1 MSTEV
6 DTEAFGPDVAIVGMA
21 GRFPG
26 ADTLE
31 EFWELLREGRE
42 GISELSDDEMIAAG
56 VPAAALRDPAYVKR
70 VGVLRDIESFDAA
83 FFGYSPREAEAME
96 PAHRIFLECAWE
108 ALENAG
114 CDPSRFPGAVGV
126 YAGTGEPSYTHNNVL
141 ARPEVVAALGDFQ
154 VNVGS
159 NKDFFATRAAY
170 KLDLRGPA
178 IGVQT
183 GCSTSLVAVHLAAQA
198 LLNRECDVALAGGSS
213 VNVPHRTGYQWQPAG
228 ILSQDGY
235 CRAFDAKATGTQ
247 GGNGA
252 GVVVLKRLEDA
263 VRDGDTIH
271 AVIRGSA
278 VNNDGALK
286 IAFTAPSVEGQ
297 AAVIG
302 EALAAADVD
311 PETIRYV
318 EGHGS
323 GTELGDPIEIAA
335 LTEAFG
341 SRTEKKGFCAVGSVK
356 ASIGHLDAAAGVAG
370 LIKTVLAM
378 EHGVVPPTPH
388 FTTPNP
394 KIDFARSAFYVS
406 SRAEPW
412 EADGAPRRA
421 GVSSFGIGGT
431 NAHVVLE
438 EAPMVAPSAP
448 RRPWHLLALSAKTP
462 TALDAATTRLAE
474 HLRASTEPQGTGD
487 GGQGTAGG
495 RREISLA
502 DVAHTLQSG
511 RRELAHRRMLVVRD
525 GEDAAALLDARH
537 PDRVVSGSVDD
548 AARSVAFMFPGVGDQ
563 YPQMARGLY
572 ASEPAFRAE
581 VDRCAEILR
590 RRFGIDLLAALYPG
604 EAPEEPAPGAG
615 IDLRRMLAQGAPD
628 PAAEALNET
637 EIAQPA
643 VFVIEYALAKL
654 WMSWGIVP
662 SAVIGHSLGEYAAAT
677 TAGVFTLE
685 DALELVTARGRMIQ
699 ALPAGAM
706 LAVPLSADD
715 ARPLLVDGTTVATIN
730 APAMCVVAGPV
741 DAVEQVRAKLEEAGH
756 VARRLAATHAFHSPM
771 MDPVVAPVEEMVG
784 RMRLSAPTIPFV
796 SNVTGTWITAR
807 EATDAA
813 YWARHL
819 RQPVQFERGAG
830 ELLKEPG
837 RVLLEVGPG
846 QTLSTFIRQRTDAAG
861 VSVIPTVRYPYDRTA
876 DTAFA
881 LSALGRLWVA
891 GVRPD
896 WAAFH
901 EGERLRRVP
910 LPTYPWERQRYWV
923 DPPKEGGAPAAPR
936 AAGRREDPADWLYL
950 PSWKRTPAVRAAAEE
965 GGMRW
970 LVFHD
975 GSALGDAVVAELRA
989 QGREAVAVRPGDRFA
1004 RASEGEY
1011 TLRPDTRH
1019 DYDNLLVSLTS
1030 SDQLAANL
1038 GDNRTR
1044 PVSAIHLWPL
1054 AEAGAQGRAF
1064 VSVALLA
1071 AALGRSRYTKST
1083 LVAVTAGAH
1092 EVTGGEAVDPFA
1104 ATVLGACAV
1113 VGEEHPDVACRA
1125 VDLSIDDPR
1134 AAHRLVAEALSGADD
1149 AAVAIRGGRRW
1160 VRSFEAVR
1168 PAEASASPLR
1178 EGGVYFLSGG
1188 LDGRNGVIAR
1198 HLFERWRAKLVV
1210 ADRLLPD
1217 RRAWDAALAARPE
1230 GDPIRVQIETVRAL
1244 EAQGAEVLALPQQ
1257 MYSATQAEEAFHA
1270 AEQRFGVV
1278 HGVVAA
1284 PRVEEIGG
1292 FEALG
1297 DVLPSEWTRHLALL
1311 AGELDALAAVAER
1324 RALDFVLLESS
1335 LTPELGGVG
1344 RARVAAAHAFVDAF
1358 AERRA
1363 QGGAAWTALGWDRW
1377 FDADEAPQG
1386 YGMKAEGAMAA
1397 LEHALTLAGEPRV
1410 LLSTGDVR
1418 ARIAESAAP
1427 AAAAAGGYARPELET
1442 AYFPP
1447 TTEGEEIVAAM
1458 WQELLGI
1465 DRIGIH
1471 DDFFGLGGHS
1481 LLATQ
1486 IISRTRDQFGLE
1498 LPLKAVFEAPT
1509 IARYAALVEEAIMAE
1524 IEAMSEDEILSLV

>member
-1 MSTEV
+1 MSIEV
-6 DTEAFGPDVAIVGMA
+6 DQEEFGPDIAIVGMA

-31 EFWELLREGRE
+31 EFWALLREGRE
-42 GISELSDDEMIAAG
+42 GITDFSDDELRANG
-56 VPAAALRDPAYVKR
+56 VPAAALADPAYVKR

-108 ALENAG
+108 ALEDAG

-126 YAGTGEPSYTHNNVL
+126 YAGTGEPSYTQNNVL
-141 ARPEVVAALGDFQ
+141 TRPEVVAALGDFQ
-154 VNVGS
+154 VNMGS
-159 NKDFFATRAAY
+159 NKDFFATRTAY

-178 IGVQT
+178 VGVQT
-183 GCSTSLVAVHLAAQA
+183 GCSTSLVAVHLASQA
-198 LLNRECDVALAGGSS
+198 LLNHECDVALAGGAS
-213 VNVPHRTGYQWQPAG
+213 VNVPHRTGYLWQPAG
-228 ILSQDGY
+228 ILSQDGH
-235 CRAFDAKATGTQ
+235 CRAFDARATGTQ

-252 GVVVLKRLEDA
+252 GVVVLKRLQDA
-263 VRDGDTIH
+263 VRDGDTVH

-286 IAFTAPSVEGQ
+286 VAFTAPSVAGQ

-335 LTEAFG
+335 LSEAFG
-341 SRTEKKGFCAVGSVK
+341 SRTAKRGFCAVGSVK

-378 EHGVVPPTPH
+378 ENRIVPPTPN
-388 FTTPNP
+388 FETPNP

-406 SRAEPW
+406 PKPEPW
-412 EADGAPRRA
+412 EANGTPRRA

-431 NAHVVLE
+431 NAHVILE
-438 EAPMVAPSAP
+438 EAPTPRPSAP

-462 TALDAATTRLAE
+462 TALDAATARLAE
-474 HLRASTEPQGTGD
+474 HLRAHP
-487 GGQGTAGG
+487 
-495 RREISLA
+495 RLPLA
-502 DVAHTLQSG
+502 DVAHTLQTG

-525 GEDAAALLDARH
+525 GEDAAALLEARH
-537 PDRVVSGSVDD
+537 PDRVVSGAVDD

-572 ASEPAFRAE
+572 ETEPVFRAE
-581 VDRCAEILR
+581 VDRCAGVLR
-590 RRFGIDLLAALYPG
+590 SRFGIDLLAALFPG
-604 EAPEEPAPGAG
+604 DAPEEPAPGAG

-628 PAAEALNET
+628 PAAEALDRT
-637 EIAQPA
+637 DTAQPA

-662 SAVIGHSLGEYAAAT
+662 AAVIGHSLGEYAAAT
-677 TAGVFTLE
+677 IAGVFTLE

-699 ALPAGAM
+699 PLPAGAM
-706 LAVPLSADD
+706 LAVPLSASDVEPFLVDD
-715 ARPLLVDGTTVATIN
+715 AAVATIN

-741 DAVEQVRAKLEEAGH
+741 DAVETVRVKLEKAGH

-771 MDPVVAPVEEMVG
+771 MDPVVAPVQAMVAK
-784 RMRLSAPTIPFV
+784 MRLAAPSIPFV
-796 SNVTGTWITAR
+796 SNVTGTWITPAQ
-807 EATDAA
+807 ATDAA

-819 RQPVQFERGAG
+819 RQPVQFERGVG
-830 ELLKEPG
+830 ELLREPG

-846 QTLSTFIRQRTDAAG
+846 QTLSTFVRQRGETGAAA
-861 VSVIPTVRYPYDRTA
+861 VIPTVRYPYDRTS

-881 LSALGRLWVA
+881 LSALGRLWLA
-891 GVRPD
+891 GITPD

-923 DPPKEGGAPAAPR
+923 DPPKEGEQAAAPR
-936 AAGRREDPADWLYL
+936 AAGRRDDPAEWLYL
-950 PSWKRTPAVRAAAEE
+950 PAWKRVPAVRPAADDGA
-965 GGMRW
+965 RW
-970 LVFHD
+970 IVFHD
-975 GSALGDAVVAELRA
+975 GTALGDGVVTELRA
-989 QGREAVAVRPGDRFA
+989 HGRDAVVVRPGERFA
-1004 RASEGEY
+1004 KTGEGEY

-1019 DYDNLLVSLTS
+1019 DYDNLVAALTS
-1030 SDQLAANL
+1030 VAETAGS
-1038 GDNRTR
+1038 GDGQARVAG
-1044 PVSAIHLWPL
+1044 PLSAIHLWAL
-1054 AEAGAQGRAF
+1054 AEVGAHGRAF
-1064 VSVALLA
+1064 VSVALAA
-1071 AALGRSRYTKST
+1071 AALGRDRDAKSR
-1083 LVAVTAGAH
+1083 LVAVTAGAQ
-1092 EVTGGEAVDPFA
+1092 EVTGGEAIDPFA
-1104 ATVLGACAV
+1104 ATVVGACAV
-1113 VGEEHPDVACRA
+1113 VGEEHPGVACRS
-1125 VDLSIDDPR
+1125 VDVQGDDP
-1134 AAHRLVAEALSGADD
+1134 AAAPRLAVEALSDARD

-1160 VRSFEAVR
+1160 VRGFEPVR
-1168 PAEASASPLR
+1168 PADASASPLR

-1188 LDGRNGVIAR
+1188 LDGRNGEIAR
-1198 HLFERWRAKLVV
+1198 HLFERWRARLVV

-1217 RRAWDAALAARPE
+1217 RRAWDAAVAARPA
-1230 GDPIRVQIETVRAL
+1230 GDPIRTQIEVVREL
-1244 EAQGAEVLALPQQ
+1244 EARGAEVLALPQQ
-1257 MYSATQAEEAFHA
+1257 MYSATQAEEAFQA
-1270 AEQRFGVV
+1270 AEQRFGAV
-1278 HGVVAA
+1278 HGVIAA
-1284 PRVEEIGG
+1284 PRVEELGG

-1297 DVLPSEWTRHLALL
+1297 DVLPSEWSRHLGLIAN
-1311 AGELDALAAVAER
+1311 ELEARAAAAER

-1335 LTPELGGVG
+1335 LSPELGGVG

-1358 AERRA
+1358 AQRQARS
-1363 QGGAAWTALGWDRW
+1363 GAAWTALAWDRW
-1377 FDADEAPQG
+1377 FDAGETPQG
-1386 YGMKAEGAMAA
+1386 YGMAPAGAMAA
-1397 LEHALTLAGEPRV
+1397 LEHALTLADEPRL
-1410 LLSTGDVR
+1410 LLSTGDVA

-1427 AAAAAGGYARPELET
+1427 AAAVAGGYARPELET

-1447 TTEGEEIVAAM
+1447 TTESEELVATM

-1509 IARYAALVEEAIMAE
+1509 IARFAALVEEAIMAE

>member
-1 MSTEV
+1 MSIEG
-6 DTEAFGPDVAIVGMA
+6 ENMEFGPDVAIVGMA

-31 EFWELLREGRE
+31 EFWALLREGRE
-42 GISELSDDEMIAAG
+42 GITDLTDEEILAAG
-56 VPAAALRDPAYVKR
+56 VPASALADPAYVKR

-159 NKDFFATRAAY
+159 NKDFFATRTAY

-178 IGVQT
+178 VGVQT

-235 CRAFDAKATGTQ
+235 CRAFDARATGTQ

-341 SRTEKKGFCAVGSVK
+341 SRTEKQGFCAVGSVK

-378 EHGVVPPTPH
+378 EHQVVPPTPH

-394 KIDFARSAFYVS
+394 RIDFARSAFYVS

-412 EADGAPRRA
+412 EADGTPRRA

-438 EAPMVAPSAP
+438 EAPETAPSAP
-448 RRPWHLLALSAKTP
+448 RRPWHLLALSARTP
-462 TALDAATTRLAE
+462 AALDAATTRLAE
-474 HLRASTEPQGTGD
+474 HLRTEQQGTGD
-487 GGQGTAGG
+487 RGQGTAGG
-495 RREISLA
+495 AGEISLA

-525 GEDAAALLDARH
+525 GEDAAALLEARH
-537 PDRVVSGSVDD
+537 PDRVVSGAVDD

-572 ASEPAFRAE
+572 ESEPVFRAE
-581 VDRCAEILR
+581 VERCAEILR
-590 RRFGIDLLAALYPG
+590 RRFDIDLLAALYPG
-604 EAPEEPAPGAG
+604 AAPEEPAPGAG

-637 EIAQPA
+637 HIAQPA

-677 TAGVFTLE
+677 LAGVFTLE
-685 DALELVTARGRMIQ
+685 DALELVTARGKMIQ

-715 ARPLLVDGTTVATIN
+715 ARPFLVEGAAVATIN
-730 APAMCVVAGPV
+730 APAMCVVAGTV

-771 MDPVVAPVEEMVG
+771 MDPVVAPVEEMVRG
-784 RMRLSAPTIPFV
+784 MRLSAPSIPFV

-807 EATDAA
+807 EATDAG

-846 QTLSTFIRQRTDAAG
+846 QTLSTFVRQRADTGG

-881 LSALGRLWVA
+881 LGALGRLWVA
-891 GVRPD
+891 GIRPD

-923 DPPKEGGAPAAPR
+923 DPPKEGESPAAPR

-950 PSWKRTPAVRAAAEE
+950 PTWKRTPAVRAAAED
-965 GGMRW
+965 GTRW

-989 QGREAVAVRPGDRFA
+989 QGREAVVVRPGERYA
-1004 RASEGEY
+1004 RTDEGEY
-1011 TLRPDTRH
+1011 TLRPDTRQ
-1019 DYDNLLVSLTS
+1019 DYDTLLEALASSEILTGGEEGTHGS
-1030 SDQLAANL
+1030 
-1038 GDNRTR
+1038 
-1044 PVSAIHLWPL
+1044 VSALHLWSL

-1064 VSVALLA
+1064 VGVALLA
-1071 AALGRSRYTKST
+1071 AALGRGRTAKSS

-1092 EVTGGEAVDPFA
+1092 EVTGGEAVDPYA
-1104 ATVLGACAV
+1104 ATVPGACVV
-1113 VGEEHPDVACRA
+1113 VGEEHPNVACRA
-1125 VDLSIDDPR
+1125 VDLSLDDPR

-1168 PAEASASPLR
+1168 PADASASPLR

-1188 LDGRNGVIAR
+1188 LDVRNGTIAR

-1217 RRAWDAALAARPE
+1217 RRAWDAALTTRPE

-1244 EAQGAEVLALPQQ
+1244 EALGAEVLALPQQ
-1257 MYSATQAEEAFHA
+1257 MYNAAQAEEAFHA
-1270 AEQRFGVV
+1270 AEQRFGAV
-1278 HGVVAA
+1278 HGVIAA
-1284 PRVEEIGG
+1284 PRLEEIGG

-1297 DVLPSEWTRHLALL
+1297 DVLPSEWARYLALL
-1311 AGELDALAAVAER
+1311 ASELDALATVAER

-1344 RARVAAAHAFVDAF
+1344 RARVAAAHAFIDAF
-1358 AERRA
+1358 AQRRA
-1363 QGGAAWTALGWDRW
+1363 QGGAAWTGLGWDRW
-1377 FDADEAPQG
+1377 FDADETPQG
-1386 YGMKAEGAMAA
+1386 YGMKADAAMAA
-1397 LEHALTLAGEPRV
+1397 LEHALTLADEPRI

-1427 AAAAAGGYARPELET
+1427 AAAVAGGYARPELET
-1442 AYFPP
+1442 DYFPP
-1447 TTEGEEIVAAM
+1447 TTDGEEIVAAM

-1509 IARYAALVEEAIMAE
+1509 VARYAALVEEAIMAE
-1524 IEAMSEDEILSLV
+1524 IEAMSEEEIFSLV